1 MLVSF
6 IYVGREALE
15 MMFLFLMITAT
26 VPVTKQLVSV
36 GALGLI
42 SGFVGGFL
50 IGDFLE
56 NYEVIMFTMLSGLMI
71 YLFATSNNLPAHV
84 KGHVQAIADR
94 TAAYWAGLFTIW
106 FIFFRESMEIFLFMF
121 SPTPAHSLNNWMHI
135 SPHWT
140 GAALAVFVVASLY
153 KVLENYK
160 HTRELFTITRYA
172 FLIFAIWFGYEAF
185 DHYNH

>member
-121 SPTPAHSLNNWMHI
+121 SPSHQ
-135 SPHWT
+135 
-140 GAALAVFVVASLY
+140 G
-153 KVLENYK
+153 E
-160 HTRELFTITRYA
+160 RRC
-172 FLIFAIWFGYEAF
+172 
-185 DHYNH
+185 

>member
-71 YLFATSNNLPAHV
+71 YLFAISNNLPAHV

-94 TAAYWAGLFTIW
+94 TAAYWAGLFTI
-106 FIFFRESMEIFLFMF
+106 
-121 SPTPAHSLNNWMHI
+121 
-135 SPHWT
+135 
-140 GAALAVFVVASLY
+140 
-153 KVLENYK
+153 
-160 HTRELFTITRYA
+160 
-172 FLIFAIWFGYEAF
+172 
-185 DHYNH
+185 